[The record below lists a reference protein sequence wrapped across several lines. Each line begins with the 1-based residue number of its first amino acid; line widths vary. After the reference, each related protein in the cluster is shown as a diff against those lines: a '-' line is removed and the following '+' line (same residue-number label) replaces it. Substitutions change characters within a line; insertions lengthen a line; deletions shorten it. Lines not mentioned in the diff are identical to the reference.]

1 MYPVMVDGM
10 SIRQIIR
17 ETELPAFHI
26 APSSVDLVGAEVELS
41 DAIGRELHLRRAL
54 QPIVNDYDY
63 ILIDSPPSLG
73 LLTVNGLTAANSVLV
88 PMQCEYFAIEGI
100 AQLLHTIERVTTQ
113 KKVLGRGLGEL
124 IPARPIDSAG
134 GLMQLALDQIAP
146 NPYQPRRMFN
156 EASIEELARSV
167 REHGIVQPLVVSRAG
182 DHYNLVAGERRYRA
196 AQRAGLE
203 TVPVIVKELAQKG
216 EALEIALIE
225 NIQREDLN
233 PMEEASAYQQ
243 LHQDFG
249 LTQEEISR
257 RVGKERST
265 IANFL
270 RLLKLPDPVKT
281 LLASGQLSMGHARA
295 LLALDSAKKQQQLA
309 ERVVKNNLNVR
320 QTEVL
325 ASEGIPK
332 PARKEKEKDVFTR
345 DAEERLTRTL
355 RTKVEIDRK
364 RRGGVIRISFA
375 GEDDLIRIYDE
386 LTGRRR

>member
-1 MYPVMVDGM
+1 M
-10 SIRQIIR
+10 
-17 ETELPAFHI
+17 
-26 APSSVDLVGAEVELS
+26 
-41 DAIGRELHLRRAL
+41 
-54 QPIVNDYDY
+54 
-63 ILIDSPPSLG
+63 
-73 LLTVNGLTAANSVLV
+73 TA
-88 PMQCEYFAIEGI
+88 
-100 AQLLHTIERVTTQ
+100 Q
-113 KKVLGRGLGEL
+113 KRVLGRGLGAL
-124 IPARPIDSAG
+124 IPARQVESAG
-134 GLMQLALDQIAP
+134 GLMQLPLAEIAP
-146 NPYQPRRMFN
+146 NPYQPRRAFN
-156 EASIEELARSV
+156 ETSIEELARSI

-182 DHYNLVAGERRYRA
+182 DHYNLIAGERRYRA

-233 PMEEASAYQQ
+233 PIEEANAYQQ

-249 LTQEEISR
+249 LTQDEISR

-270 RLLKLPDPVKT
+270 RLLKLPEPVKK

-320 QTEVL
+320 QTEVM
-325 ASEGIPK
+325 AAEGSPK
-332 PARKEKEKDVFTR
+332 QTKKEKAKDVFTR

-364 RRGGVIRISFA
+364 RRGGVIRITFA